1 VRDGESEDQL
11 MKMTIQVIIED
22 ADMTS
27 HEAAAAKSITLQ
39 RNVEDLH
46 PETLG
51 LKLDEA
57 KEILAEIQSVLVT
70 AQVVRFQERQCSCS
84 ECGTPYQKNGT
95 HQLTFWTLFGT
106 IKLASQRFYTCSCQQ
121 AETPPETN
129 KRISCSPLAKRLP
142 ERTAPEFVYLQTKWA
157 AIMSYGRTAELLED
171 VLPLEKRIST
181 ATLSGHVQQVATR
194 VDSEL
199 GDEQCS
205 FIEGC
210 PAEWEVLPE
219 PAGPLIVGIDGG
231 YVHTREG
238 QNRKAGFFEIIVGKS
253 MAGEQPP
260 KRFGFVNTYDT
271 KSKRRVYETLK
282 AQGMQMNQQVIFLS
296 DGGDD
301 VRELQRYLNPQAEY
315 VLDWFHITMRLT
327 VLEQLAK
334 GIALRPAVR
343 GKKKERQQ
351 AEEDEPE
358 ACLPTR
364 EEAERQLERMK
375 WYLWHGNVFRALQ
388 VGEELEE
395 DLDLPEEK
403 NGPLQKMLQAM
414 RDFNGYITANESYIV
429 NYGDRYRNG
438 ETISTA
444 FVESTVNEVISKR
457 FVKKQQM
464 RWTKEGAHRL
474 LQVRIHVL
482 NDELRQAF
490 SRWYPGMKEVPLAP
504 EEEAAA

>member
-1 VRDGESEDQL
+1 
-11 MKMTIQVIIED
+11 MKMTIQVVIED
-22 ADMTS
+22 GETTRQ
-27 HEAAAAKSITLQ
+27 AAATKVISLE
-39 RNVEDLH
+39 RNVEDLG
-46 PETLG
+46 PSTLG

-57 KEILAEIQSVLVT
+57 KEVLAEIQTVLVT
-70 AQVVRFQERQCSCS
+70 AQATRFQERQCSCPG
-84 ECGTPYQKNGT
+84 CGTPYQKNGT
-95 HQLTFWTLFGT
+95 HRLTFRTLFGT

-121 AETPPETN
+121 AKTPDTN
-129 KRISCSPLAKRLP
+129 KQISFSPLARLLP

-157 AIMSYGRTAELLED
+157 AVMSYGRTAELLEE

-181 ATLSGHVQQVATR
+181 GTLSQHVQQIATR

-210 PAEWEVLPE
+210 PAEWEALPE
-219 PAGPLIVGIDGG
+219 PAEPLIVGIDGG
-231 YVHTREG
+231 YVHAREG

-253 MAGEQPP
+253 MAGEQSP

-271 KSKRRVYETLK
+271 KSKRRVYEVLK
-282 AQGMQMNQQVIFLS
+282 SQGLQMNQQVVFLS

-301 VRELQRYLNPQAEY
+301 VRDLQLYLNPQAEH
-315 VLDWFHITMRLT
+315 VLDWFHVTMRLT
-327 VLEQLAK
+327 VLEQLAR
-334 GIALRPAVR
+334 GIALRPEAR
-343 GKKKERQQ
+343 GKNKEQQ
-351 AEEDEPE
+351 RAEEDEPE
-358 ACLPTR
+358 ACIPTL
-364 EEAERQLERMK
+364 EELEHQLERMK

-403 NGPLQKMLQAM
+403 NGPVQKMLQAM
-414 RDFNGYITANESYIV
+414 REFNGYITANENYIV

-474 LQVRIHVL
+474 LQVRIQVL
-482 NDELRQAF
+482 NDELRQIF
-490 SRWYPGMKEVPLAP
+490 CRWYPGMEEVPLAP
-504 EEEAAA
+504 EEEVAA

>member
-1 VRDGESEDQL
+1 
-11 MKMTIQVIIED
+11 
-22 ADMTS
+22 
-27 HEAAAAKSITLQ
+27 
-39 RNVEDLH
+39 
-46 PETLG
+46 
-51 LKLDEA
+51 
-57 KEILAEIQSVLVT
+57 
-70 AQVVRFQERQCSCS
+70 
-84 ECGTPYQKNGT
+84 
-95 HQLTFWTLFGT
+95 
-106 IKLASQRFYTCSCQQ
+106 
-121 AETPPETN
+121 
-129 KRISCSPLAKRLP
+129 
-142 ERTAPEFVYLQTKWA
+142 
-157 AIMSYGRTAELLED
+157 MSYGRTAELLEE
-171 VLPLEKRIST
+171 VLPLDKRIST
-181 ATLSGHVQQVATR
+181 AAISQHVLQVATR

-219 PAGPLIVGIDGG
+219 PAEPLIVGIDGG
-231 YVHTREG
+231 YVHAREG

-253 MAGEQPP
+253 MVGEQPP

-271 KSKRRVYETLK
+271 KSKRRAYETLK

-315 VLDWFHITMRLT
+315 ILDWFHITMRLT
-327 VLEQLAK
+327 VLEQLAR
-334 GIALRPAVR
+334 GSALQPEAN
-343 GKKKERQQ
+343 GKKKECQR

-364 EEAERQLERMK
+364 EEVERQLERMK

-388 VGEELEE
+388 VGEYLEE
-395 DLDLPEEK
+395 DLDLPREK
-403 NGPLQKMLQAM
+403 NSPVQKMLQAL
-414 RDFNGYITANESYIV
+414 REFNGYITANENYIV

-438 ETISTA
+438 ETISKA

-474 LQVRIHVL
+474 LQARIQVL
-482 NDELRQAF
+482 NDELRQTF
-490 SRWYPGMKEVPLAP
+490 SRWYPGMEEVPLAP
-504 EEEAAA
+504 EEEVAV